1 MINVKVG
8 MLERWSGAVENGHIR
23 QIRVKLKL
31 TTYELCNLGQV
42 TSFLCS
48 SVLSSDKSGVVTTL
62 HITVR
67 IRENIFKV
75 SS

>member
-48 SVLSSDKSGVVTTL
+48 SVLSSDK
-62 HITVR
+62 
-67 IRENIFKV
+67 
-75 SS
+75 